1 MSAFDPNY
9 KRLKII
15 VVLFVFLTGIYFL
28 EWSCFVWYPS
38 TQIDEDAPVYAI
50 DPETGEVVEIT
61 DEYFENESMVQMLG
75 GTDFN
80 FFGFMTFTLEEIP
93 SWQRLIFTPMTIVI
107 WLVALYLVID
117 MLYIWIKALPFT

>member
-1 MSAFDPNY
+1 MSGFDPNY

-15 VVLFVFLTGIYFL
+15 IVLFVFLTGMYLL

-38 TQIDEDAPVYAI
+38 INQDAPIYMI
-50 DPETGEVVEIT
+50 DPETGERIEIT
-61 DEYFENESMVQMLG
+61 DEYFENESMVQMVG

-80 FFGFMTFTLEEIP
+80 FFGFMTFTLDEIP
-93 SWQRLIFTPMTIVI
+93 EWQRLVFAPLSIII

-117 MLYIWIKALPFT
+117 MIYAWIKALPFT